1 MNFGVFSWAPR
12 YKREYL
18 PGDIFAGVIVMIML
32 VPQSMAYA
40 LLAGLPPYMGL
51 YASMLPLLLY
61 GLCGSSMTL
70 AIGPV
75 AIVSLMIASALSGI
89 AEPGSELYVSGAIT
103 LAMLSGVILVLLG
116 IARFDYF
123 VNYLS
128 RPVLSGFIS
137 AATILI
143 AVKQLQYLLG
153 LHIPSGT
160 NVFET
165 LINIIQNIQDINPV
179 TTAIGVTSI
188 IILLL
193 TRKPLERILRRYKFS
208 DAVVATATKTGA
220 LLAVI
225 AGVLLVW
232 LFELDKTAG
241 VDIVADIPS
250 GLPPISVPV
259 PELSFVQELLPAA
272 ILISLVGYLESVSVA
287 RLLASKRRQ
296 KINTSQ
302 ELIAIGA
309 SNIGAALTGGFP
321 VAGGISRSSVNFS
334 AGGNTPLASI
344 ITAILIAVF
353 IAFFAQLL
361 YYLPRA
367 VLSAIVVMAVLRL
380 FDLNPV
386 IRTWRFNKA
395 DSISLL
401 TTFICV
407 LVLGVELGILIGA
420 VVAIAFYL
428 WRTSRPH
435 IAIVG
440 RVGDTEHFRNV
451 ERYEVKI
458 CPEVV
463 AIRID
468 ESLYFAN
475 AQALEE
481 RVQEEVADRHEVK
494 SILLICSAINFID
507 ASALET
513 LESILAELS
522 AAGVDLYLCEVKEPV
537 LDQFKHTDF
546 IEKLGTDR
554 IYISTHEA
562 MTALKCV

>member
-1 MNFGVFSWAPR
+1 
-12 YKREYL
+12 YL
-18 PGDIFAGVIVMIML
+18 PGDILAGVIVMIML

-75 AIVSLMIASALSGI
+75 AIVSLMVASALSGI
-89 AEPGSELYVSGAIT
+89 AEPGTELYVTGAIT

-153 LHIPSGT
+153 LPVPPDK
-160 NVFET
+160 NVFGILLYVYEH
-165 LINIIQNIQDINPV
+165 IRDINLP
-179 TTAIGVTSI
+179 TAAIGIISI

-193 TRKPLERILRRYKFS
+193 TRKPLELVLIRCKFS
-208 DAVVATATKTGA
+208 DAVVSTVTKTGA
-220 LLAVI
+220 LVAVI
-225 AGVLLVW
+225 AGILLVW
-232 LFELDKTAG
+232 TLELDKTAG

-250 GLPPISVPV
+250 GLPPVSFPL
-259 PELSFVQELLPAA
+259 PELSLVQELIPAA
-272 ILISLVGYLESVSVA
+272 ILISLVGYLEGISVA

-296 KINTSQ
+296 KIKPNN
-302 ELIAIGA
+302 ELIALGA
-309 SNIGAALTGGFP
+309 ANMGAALTGGFP
-321 VAGGISRSSVNFS
+321 VAGGISRSSVNFT
-334 AGGNTPLASI
+334 AGANTPLASI
-344 ITAILIAVF
+344 ITAVLIAIFV
-353 IAFFAQLL
+353 AFFAQLL

-367 VLSAIVVMAVLRL
+367 VLSAIVIMAVLRL
-380 FDLNPV
+380 FDLKPV
-386 IRTWRFNKA
+386 IRTWHFNNA

-407 LVLGVELGILIGA
+407 LVIGVEIGILIGA
-420 VVAIAFYL
+420 VVAITFYL

-440 RVGDTEHFRNV
+440 RVGNTEHFRNV
-451 ERYEVKI
+451 ERYEVKT
-458 CPEVV
+458 CPEVI

-468 ESLYFAN
+468 GSLYFAN

-481 RVQEEVADRHEVK
+481 RILEEVTEKSEVK

-513 LESILAELS
+513 LESILTELR

-546 IEKLGTDR
+546 LDQLGTDK